1 VPPPPILEIYVVW
14 HPDDALGKQV
24 GDWLVDHFHGP
35 AYAGL
40 AGGAVEVYVRSAGWE
55 TPSGPPRPLPFAR
68 PLPAEL
74 SAAQMTAVVPV
85 LGRALM
91 TAVRDDPAWR
101 DYVAEV
107 FAADVEVASGT
118 SKPGVGVYPLRDPHA
133 DLARSDLARLAGTP
147 QALPEAAASNAATLG
162 RELAQAIAQRLHR
175 DASGDAGGRIRVF
188 VSHTKRHTA
197 AQRDAGPKLVNDV
210 RRVLRDT
217 RLDEFFDAHDIQVGS
232 NWASTLHAEAG
243 RSALLMVR
251 TDLYATREWTQ
262 HEVLDAKE
270 HDLPVV
276 ALHAV
281 RDQEDRGSFVMD
293 HVPVIP
299 CPPDTPDEA
308 IERALNRLVDEALK
322 HALWGAQR
330 VYLRNHGFDW
340 LPAHA
345 PEPVTLTPWLRL
357 HRDQHPDDQH
367 LLIMHPDPPLG
378 PRERTVVVGM
388 CQLAGF
394 TDDVDIL
401 TPRTFASRGGR
412 TS

>member
-1 VPPPPILEIYVVW
+1 MPPPPILEIYVVW
-14 HPDDALGKQV
+14 HPDDPLGKQI
-24 GDWLVDHFHGP
+24 GDWLIDHFHGP
-35 AYAGL
+35 PYAGL
-40 AGGAVEVYVRSAGWE
+40 AGGAVEVYVRSAGWDA
-55 TPSGPPRPLPFAR
+55 PSGPPRPLPFVE

-74 SAAQMTAVVPV
+74 PTAQMTAVIPV

-101 DYVAEV
+101 DYITGM
-107 FAADVEVASGT
+107 FAADVEVAPETG
-118 SKPGVGVYPLRDPHA
+118 KPGVGVYPLRDPYA
-133 DLARSDLARLAGTP
+133 DLARSDLARLAAAP
-147 QALPEAAASNAATLG
+147 QALPEAAVFNAATLG

-175 DASGDAGGRIRVF
+175 DASGAAGSRIRVF

-232 NWASTLHAEAG
+232 NWVKTLHAEAG

-299 CPPDTPDEA
+299 CPPDNPDEA
-308 IERALNRLVDEALK
+308 IERVLNRLVDEALK
-322 HALWGAQR
+322 RGLWGAQR
-330 VYLRNHGFDW
+330 VYLRDHGFDW

-345 PEPVTLTPWLRL
+345 PEPVTLIPWLRQY
-357 HRDQHPDDQH
+357 RDQHPDDRH

-378 PRERTVVVGM
+378 PREQTVVVGM

-394 TDDVDIL
+394 TNNVDIL

-412 TS
+412 TP